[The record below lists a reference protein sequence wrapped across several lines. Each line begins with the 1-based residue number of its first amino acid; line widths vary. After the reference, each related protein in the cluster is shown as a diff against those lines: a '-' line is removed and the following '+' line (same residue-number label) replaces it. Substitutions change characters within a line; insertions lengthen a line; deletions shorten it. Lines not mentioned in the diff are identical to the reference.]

1 MSLASDFL
9 AAFNSM
15 NNMQD
20 GGDVYFATRCSE
32 VIKTFVTTLK
42 FSAPSVTGA
51 DAGPSGTF
59 TGAAEG
65 TLAIAGTGIKEK
77 LIECFHDMSDPH
89 VDGDEKLAH
98 GFANGLLYDAPVWTV
113 SIIGTTVVGGEPVA
127 STDTGNVTP
136 TFDGTTFINTLISC
150 FRAMTGMQSG
160 GNAKF
165 ATDLANAITAFY
177 TTTASYVV
185 TGATHLSGS
194 TGSGTVTIVGA

>member
-9 AAFNSM
+9 SAFNSM
-15 NNMQD
+15 NGMQE
-20 GGDVYFATRCSE
+20 GGDVYFATRCGE
-32 VIKTFVTTLK
+32 IIKTFVTTLK
-42 FSAPSVTGA
+42 FAAASVTGA
-51 DAGPSGTF
+51 DTSPSGTF

-65 TLAIAGTGIKEK
+65 TLAITGTGIKEK

-89 VDGDEKLAH
+89 VDGDEKLAQ
-98 GFANGLLYDAPVWTV
+98 GFANGLLYDAPTWTV
-113 SIIGTTVVGGEPVA
+113 SIEGTTVVGGEPVSSA
-127 STDTGNVTP
+127 DTGNVTP
-136 TFDGTTFINTLISC
+136 TFDDATFVNTLVSC